1 MSRDRLPAG
10 RPGAPAPDARLNIWS
25 PRVRDFQ
32 SRPIYNV
39 GERSGIK
46 IRAATAAFVA
56 LLTILGSRFALFA
69 MWFDM
74 ESNKDLR

>member
-1 MSRDRLPAG
+1 
-10 RPGAPAPDARLNIWS
+10 
-25 PRVRDFQ
+25 VRDFQ